1 VHKFIVESEYHQKLL
16 WGANI
21 SQYCFTLHLLLSLEA
36 DPNYKP
42 VFSADESSSKS
53 PLKTGMP
60 IAKKFDSAHKKQF
73 SRYVIYYT
81 HNIMCTHPCRM

>member
-1 VHKFIVESEYHQKLL
+1 MGCKNFPLQQYCIKFIINFK
-16 WGANI
+16 
-21 SQYCFTLHLLLSLEA
+21 TLEA

-73 SRYVIYYT
+73 SRYVHVHVHVCVPT
-81 HNIMCTHPCRM
+81 WVDVMAN